1 MICKASLITKNIE
14 KFTENSPKILFTI
27 TSYIS
32 KPNKLDSLK
41 QTLDSFVKHTSIEK
55 INKMIVINEYGKN
68 TTEQISLLEKMYPQ
82 IEFIDKAEKD
92 KGHAR
97 SINMIID
104 ILREGTY
111 DYWIHWED
119 SWILKKPFLSNAID
133 IMQDNKV
140 DQLQLIPRWKDE
152 AEERKKVWTT
162 TSGKKYIEIL
172 KINDSIDDHLQPFG
186 TCEDYKLDW
195 WENDNGNWPLFSL
208 SPGIDKVE
216 RVLNT
221 GYFDTSPELWPV
233 TFEFKW
239 AIKWLCGG
247 ARKAI
252 LDETVCE
259 RIANHTSTYD

>member
-1 MICKASLITKNIE
+1 MICKASLIKANIE
-14 KFTENSPKILFTI
+14 KFIGNTPKVLFTC

-41 QTLDSFVKHTSIEK
+41 QTLDSFLKHTSIEK

-68 TTEQISLLEKMYPQ
+68 TTDQISLLEKMYPQ
-82 IEFIDKAEKD
+82 LEFIDKAEKD
-92 KGHAR
+92 KGQAR

-111 DYWIHWED
+111 DYWLHWED

-140 DQLQLIPRWKDE
+140 DQLQLIPRWKDV
-152 AEERKKVWTT
+152 AEERKKEWTT
-162 TSGKKYIEIL
+162 GSGKKYIEIL
-172 KINDSIDDHLQPFG
+172 KINGSIDSQLQPFG
-186 TCEDYKLDW
+186 TCEDYKLDRW
-195 WENDNGNWPLFSL
+195 VNNYNNWPLFSL

-216 RVLNT
+216 NVLNT

-239 AIKWLCGG
+239 AVKWLCNG

-259 RIANHTSTYD
+259 RINNHKSTYD